1 MASLTLKSD
10 KGVPVRVTEVD
21 RPLQVNKNFVN
32 EDLRSS
38 GIILE
43 FNKGHFSWR
52 PGRHC
57 DEQGLKRTEQRET
70 HRRYMGAGQERSRTA
85 SGHCHSPDS
94 ALKHRVAYH
103 ACPLLRNVAVGIFE
117 NLKRIYLFMYVSTL

>member
-1 MASLTLKSD
+1 MASSTLKSD

-21 RPLQVNKNFVN
+21 KPLQVNKNFVD

-43 FNKGHFSWR
+43 FNKDRFSWR

-70 HRRYMGAGQERSRTA
+70 HRRYMGCWTGEVKNCKWT
-85 SGHCHSPDS
+85 
-94 ALKHRVAYH
+94 L
-103 ACPLLRNVAVGIFE
+103 PLTRQCFKA
-117 NLKRIYLFMYVSTL
+117 